1 MIPSQ
6 EQKARA
12 FQALHACPGC
22 FVIPNAWDAGTT
34 RLLTGLGFEAIGT
47 TSAGLAF
54 SLGRSDGEARISR
67 DETLA
72 NARAIVAA
80 TDLPVSADLENG
92 FDRRPEGVAQTIRLA
107 ADAGLVSG
115 LIEDATG
122 TPDDPIFDFGL
133 AVERVRAAVE
143 AARALP
149 FPFLVTARAENFL
162 YGRPDLD
169 DTIRRLQ
176 AFQEAGAD
184 VLYAPGLRTREDIAT
199 VVRSIDRPLNVVM
212 GLAGVKLSVP
222 ELAAIGVKRV
232 SLGSSLSRAAL
243 GAFLRAAREVRENG
257 TFDFTRD
264 AAPYAE
270 VNGLLRAQPARPGQE
285 P

>member
-1 MIPSQ
+1 MNPSQ

-12 FQALHACPGC
+12 FQALHARPGC

-54 SLGRSDGEARISR
+54 SLGRRDGEAGISR

-72 NARAIVAA
+72 NARTIVAA
-80 TDLPVSADLENG
+80 THLPVSADLENG
-92 FDRRPEGVAQTIRLA
+92 FDHRPEGVAQTIRLA
-107 ADAGLVSG
+107 AGVGLVSG

-122 TPDDPIFDFGL
+122 TPAEPIFDFGL
-133 AVERVRAAVE
+133 AVERVRAAVD
-143 AARALP
+143 AARGLP

-162 YGRPDLD
+162 YGRPDLG

-176 AFQEAGAD
+176 AFQDAGAD
-184 VLYAPGLRTREDIAT
+184 VLYAPGLRSREDIAT

-212 GLAGVKLSVP
+212 GLKGVTLSVP

-232 SLGSSLSRAAL
+232 SLVSSLSRAAL
-243 GAFLRAAREVRENG
+243 GAFLRAAREVSEHG
-257 TFDFTRD
+257 SFSFTRD
-264 AAPYAE
+264 AVPFAE
-270 VNGLLRAQPARPGQE
+270 LNEMLRVPPEQA
-285 P
+285 

>member
-12 FQALHACPGC
+12 FQALHERPGC

-54 SLGRSDGEARISR
+54 SLGRPDGEGRISR

-72 NARAIVAA
+72 NARDIVAA
-80 TDLPVSADLENG
+80 THLPVSADLEYG
-92 FDRRPEGVAQTIRLA
+92 FDHRPEGVAATIRLA
-107 ADAGLVSG
+107 AGVGLVSA

-122 TPDDPIFDFGL
+122 IPADPIFDFGL

-143 AARALP
+143 AARGLP
-149 FPFLVTARAENFL
+149 FPFLLTARAENFL

-176 AFQEAGAD
+176 AFQDAGAD

-199 VVRSIDRPLNVVM
+199 VVRSVDRPLNVVM
-212 GLAGVKLSVP
+212 GLRGATLSVP

-243 GAFLRAAREVRENG
+243 GAFLRAAREIREQG

-264 AAPYAE
+264 AAPYADL
-270 VNGLLRAQPARPGQE
+270 NAMLRVRSAE

>member
-1 MIPSQ
+1 MNPSQ

-12 FQALHACPGC
+12 FQALHERPGC

-34 RLLTGLGFEAIGT
+34 RLLTSLGFEAIGT

-54 SLGRSDGEARISR
+54 SLGRRDGEGGISR

-80 TDLPVSADLENG
+80 THLPVSADLENG
-92 FDRRPEGVAQTIRLA
+92 LDRSPEGVAETIRLA
-107 ADAGLVSG
+107 AGVGLVSG

-122 TPDDPIFDFGL
+122 TPAAPIFHFDL
-133 AVERVRAAVE
+133 AVERVRAAVD
-143 AARALP
+143 AARRLP

-176 AFQEAGAD
+176 AFQDAGAD
-184 VLYAPGLRTREDIAT
+184 VLYAPGLRSREDIAT

-212 GLAGVKLSVP
+212 GLAGVTLGVP

-243 GAFLRAAREVRENG
+243 GAFLRAAREVSEHG
-257 TFDFTRD
+257 SFTFTSD
-264 AAPYAE
+264 AVPFAE
-270 VNGLLRAQPARPGQE
+270 LNEMLRVPPE
-285 P
+285 KP